1 MKNDIDVLTLSLAEK
16 YTDEHGGGG
25 GGGTSDYEELS
36 HLPKINGVTLKGN
49 KSPADLSLATAS
61 DISDIK
67 DGTNIDSFGDVETAL
82 NGKADTSDIPT
93 KVSDLTND
101 SGFATT
107 SAVEIGLAAKQD
119 SLVIDNDGYINL

>member
-36 HLPKINGVTLKGN
+36 HLPMINGVTLKGN
-49 KSPADLSLATAS
+49 KSPADLSLATAA
-61 DISDIK
+61 DISEIK

-82 NGKADTSDIPT
+82 SGKADTSDIPT

-107 SAVEIGLAAKQD
+107 SAVETALAAKQD